1 MVNLHCLTEVGN
13 SGIHTI
19 CIGICMHLQAEG
31 FKVGFMKPM
40 GFRAIRDKDTVTDVD
55 AKFLKDLLN
64 LEDPLSDMVPVFL
77 TPLLI
82 QQALTGIGEDLPKKV
97 LKSFSS
103 IAENKDAVVLQGAL
117 TAPQGA
123 LLQLSGY
130 DLSELLDSKVLLVER
145 YDDAFQVD
153 NVLEA
158 KHHFGDRLLGVIFN
172 MIPPLRKSFVDELIR
187 PYLENKGVPLLGS
200 LPEDRVLKST
210 SIRDLAET
218 LQGQV
223 LTGESHLDDLVE
235 NVMVGAMSQEHALS
249 FFRKRFNQVIVTGGD
264 RSDIQLAAL
273 EANARCIILSGNL
286 YPSRIIMSKAEEMSI
301 PLILVEDDTLTAAE
315 KAELLIRSARTH
327 ETKKLDRLKE
337 LMDIYVDFDRIYRLS
352 GLKA

>member
-19 CIGICMHLQAEG
+19 CIGICMRLQADG
-31 FKVGFMKPM
+31 FKVGFMKPL
-40 GFRAIRDKDTVTDVD
+40 GFRAIRDEDTVTDVD
-55 AKFLKDLLN
+55 AKFLRDLLR
-64 LEDPLSDMVPVFL
+64 LDDALTDMCPVFL
-77 TPLLI
+77 TPHLI
-82 QQALTGIGEDLPKKV
+82 QQGLSGAGEDLTRKV
-97 LKSFSS
+97 HSSFRSLS
-103 IAENKDAVVLQGAL
+103 ENKDAVVLQGAL

-123 LLQLSGY
+123 LLNLSGY
-130 DLSELLDSKVLLVER
+130 DLAELLDSRVVIVER
-145 YDDAFQVD
+145 YDDAFHVD
-153 NVLEA
+153 NMLEA

-172 MIPPLRKSFVDELIR
+172 MIPPLRKSFVDELVR
-187 PYLENKGVPLLGS
+187 PYLENKGIPMLGG

-218 LQGQV
+218 LHGQV
-223 LTGESHLDDLVE
+223 LTGEAHLDDLVE

-286 YPSRIIMSKAEEMSI
+286 YPSRIIMSKAEEMSV

-327 ETKKLDRLKE
+327 ETKKLERLKE
-337 LMDIYVDFDRIYRLS
+337 LMEMYVDFDRLYRLS
-352 GLKA
+352 GLK

>member
-1 MVNLHCLTEVGN
+1 
-13 SGIHTI
+13 
-19 CIGICMHLQAEG
+19 MHLQAEG

-40 GFRAIRDKDTVTDVD
+40 GFRAIRDEDTVTDVD

-82 QQALTGIGEDLPKKV
+82 QQALTGTGEDLPKKV

-123 LLQLSGY
+123 LLHLSGY
-130 DLSELLDSKVLLVER
+130 DLNELLDTKVLLVER

-158 KHHFGDRLLGVIFN
+158 QHHFGDKLLGVIFN

-327 ETKKLDRLKE
+327 ETKKLYRLKE
-337 LMDIYVDFDRIYRLS
+337 LMDMYVDFDRIYQLS

>member
-1 MVNLHCLTEVGN
+1 MINLHCLTEVGN

-19 CIGICMHLQAEG
+19 CIGICMRLQADG
-31 FKVGFMKPM
+31 FKVGFMKPV
-40 GFRAIRDKDTVTDVD
+40 GFRAMRDEEAVTDVD
-55 AKFLKDLLN
+55 AKFLRDLLG
-64 LEDPLSDMVPVFL
+64 LEDSLTDMCPVFL
-77 TPLLI
+77 TPHII
-82 QQALTGIGEDLPKKV
+82 QQALSGAGEDLPAKV
-97 LKSFSS
+97 KTSYDNLAKD
-103 IAENKDAVVLQGAL
+103 KDALVLQGAL

-123 LLQLSGY
+123 LLHLSGY
-130 DLSELLDSKVLLVER
+130 DLNHLLDSHVVLVER

-158 KHHFGDRLLGVIFN
+158 QHHFGDRLLGVIFN

-187 PYLENKGVPLLGS
+187 PYLEGKGIPMLGG
-200 LPEDRVLKST
+200 LPEDRILKST

-223 LTGESHLDDLVE
+223 LTGENHLDDLVE

-286 YPSRIIMSKAEEMSI
+286 YPSRIIMSKAEEMSV

-327 ETKKLDRLKE
+327 EAKKLERLKE
-337 LMDIYVDFDRIYRLS
+337 LMDMYVDFDRMYKL
-352 GLKA
+352 GGMA

>member
-19 CIGICMHLQAEG
+19 CIGICMRLQAEG
-31 FKVGFMKPM
+31 FKVGFMKPL
-40 GFRAIRDKDTVTDVD
+40 GFRAMRDEEVVTDVD
-55 AKFLKDLLN
+55 AKFLRDLLG
-64 LEDPLSDMVPVFL
+64 LDDALTDMCPIFL
-77 TPLLI
+77 TPHII
-82 QQALTGIGEDLPKKV
+82 QQALTGTGEDFPHRVERAYKNL
-97 LKSFSS
+97 
-103 IAENKDAVVLQGAL
+103 AEGKDALVLQGAL

-123 LLQLSGY
+123 LLNLSGY
-130 DLSELLDSKVLLVER
+130 DLNRLLDSQVILVER

-158 KHHFGDRLLGVIFN
+158 KHHFGDNLLGVIFN
-172 MIPPLRKSFVDELIR
+172 MIPPLRKSFVDELVR
-187 PYLENKGVPLLGS
+187 PYLENHGIPMLGG
-200 LPEDRVLKST
+200 LPEDRILKST
-210 SIRDLAET
+210 SIRDLAAT

-286 YPSRIIMSKAEEMSI
+286 YPSRIIMSKAEELNV

-327 ETKKLDRLKE
+327 ETKKLERLRE
-337 LMDIYVDFDRIYRLS
+337 LMEMYVDFDRLYRLS
-352 GLKA
+352 GLK

>member
-19 CIGICMHLQAEG
+19 CIGLCMRLQAAG
-31 FKVGFMKPM
+31 FKVGFMKPL
-40 GFRAIRDKDTVTDVD
+40 GFRAVRDNDAVTDVD
-55 AKFLKDLLN
+55 AKFLKDLLG
-64 LEDPLSDMVPVFL
+64 LEDVLADICPVFL
-77 TPLLI
+77 TPHLI
-82 QQALTGIGEDLPKKV
+82 QQALSGTGEDLAKKV
-97 LKSFSS
+97 LMSFSS

-123 LLQLSGY
+123 LLHLSGY

-158 KHHFGDRLLGVIFN
+158 QQHFGDKLLGVIFN
-172 MIPPLRKSFVDELIR
+172 MIPPVRKSFVDELIR
-187 PYLENKGVPLLGS
+187 PYLENKGIPMLGS
-200 LPEDRVLKST
+200 LPEDRILKST

-235 NVMVGAMSQEHALS
+235 NVMVGAMGQEHALS

-273 EANARCIILSGNL
+273 EANARCVILSGNL
-286 YPSRIIMSKAEEMSI
+286 YPSRIILSKAEEMGI

-315 KAELLIRSARTH
+315 KTELLIRSARTH
-327 ETKKLDRLKE
+327 ETKKLERLKE
-337 LMDIYVDFDRIYRLS
+337 LMDMYVDFERLYQLS
-352 GLKA
+352 GLRT